1 MAARPG
7 SEQQLDLSLDEV
19 EVKLKE
25 FICDKISIDC
35 NGCDNCCLA
44 LWNDNLFGT
53 EKMDRFDFGM
63 IVLYAYGPPN
73 VISIFGP

>member
-25 FICDKISIDC
+25 FIGDKISIDC

-44 LWNDNLFGT
+44 LW
-53 EKMDRFDFGM
+53 M
-63 IVLYAYGPPN
+63 IICLKLKKW
-73 VISIFGP
+73 IDSILV